1 MIEEKI
7 KKLLKERKWTFVD
20 FQDME
25 NIVDEFNLTLQTEM
39 TVGEKLNLIFDKKPY
54 VSDTIKVTERIL
66 NGEVHREDGIW
77 EIQFIP
83 VSWDFQDIFSRTVSE
98 QLSIAIAN
106 ALKEQLMN
114 ANINFNKE
122 DEKNEISK
130 NSLVGKS
137 PKGSK
142 TVSKKSDE
150 KQK

>member
-25 NIVDEFNLTLQTEM
+25 TIVDEFNLTLQTEM
-39 TVGEKLNLIFDKKPY
+39 TTEEKLTFIFYKKPY

-66 NGEVHREDGIW
+66 DGEIHREDGFW
-77 EIQFIP
+77 EIRFIP
-83 VSWDFQDIFSRTVSE
+83 DSWNFEDIFSRTVSE

-122 DEKNEISK
+122 DENNEVPKNG
-130 NSLVGKS
+130 LVGKS
-137 PKGSK
+137 PKRSK
-142 TVSKKSDE
+142 TVSKKGNPL
-150 KQK
+150 KK

>member
-1 MIEEKI
+1 MIEDRI

-20 FQDME
+20 FQNMQG
-25 NIVDEFNLTLQTEM
+25 IIDEFNLTLQDTM
-39 TVGEKLNLIFDKKPY
+39 TKLEKLDFIFNKSIYVHEANGNLGNVIPD
-54 VSDTIKVTERIL
+54 R
-66 NGEVHREDGIW
+66 W
-77 EIQFIP
+77 E
-83 VSWDFQDIFSRTVSE
+83 FQDIFSRTVSE
-98 QLSIAIAN
+98 HLDITIAN
-106 ALKEQLMN
+106 ILKEELMN